1 MEAEIEKIIIS
12 EADIKDR
19 VRELAER
26 IIADYERKEL
36 TMIGILNGG
45 LIFLADL
52 IRHIPFAVKIDT
64 VRVNAYAGNATYP
77 KREADIVDSIRL
89 NVKDEHVLV
98 VDDILDTGKT
108 LLKTL
113 DIVKKLNPLSVKVCV
128 LLNKQERRER
138 EINPDYCCF
147 EVENRFVVGY
157 GLDYDNRYRNLP
169 YIAVLREKQDK

>member
-1 MEAEIEKIIIS
+1 METEIEKVIIS
-12 EADIKDR
+12 EADIKAR
-19 VRELAER
+19 VGELAER

-52 IRHIPFAVKIDT
+52 IRRIPFAVKIDT
-64 VRVNAYAGNATYP
+64 VRVNTYVGDATYP

-89 NVKDEHVLV
+89 NVKDEHVLI

-113 DIVKKLNPLSVKVCV
+113 EIVNKLNPLSVKVCV
-128 LLNKQERRER
+128 FLNKRERRER

-147 EVENRFVVGY
+147 DVENRFVVGY
-157 GLDYDNRYRNLP
+157 GLDYNNRYRNLP
-169 YIAVLREKQDK
+169 YIAVLREKYQK